1 MITIK
6 KILIGL
12 IAVIVIGGAGFFYY
26 FTVVLPRDIPVP
38 EITVSSDPEVIER
51 GRYLAMHVA
60 VCMDCHSTRNWD
72 YYSGPIVPG
81 TLGQGGERFDEESGL
96 PGVMLSK
103 NITPYNLGDWSD
115 GELFRGITGGLQKN
129 GDALFPLMPY
139 DAYRTMDE
147 DDLLAIMAYIRT
159 LEPIENDIPKHQ
171 LNFPLSLI
179 VNSIPREAELRR
191 IDRSDAL
198 AYGEYVAKLA
208 GCTWC
213 HTPLNAS
220 QQVDTD
226 RLLAG
231 GHEFVMGEYVIR
243 ASNISSDKDT
253 GIGSW
258 TLEKF
263 IAGFRRYQSAEG
275 RMIPMAEGGYN
286 TLMPWTMYANMTDE
300 DLDAIFTFLQA
311 SEPMTNSVQKYAP
324 RQ

>member
-1 MITIK
+1 MIK

-12 IAVIVIGGAGFFYY
+12 VAVIVIGGGGFFYY

-38 EITVSSDPEVIER
+38 DITVSSDPEVIEH

-198 AYGEYVAKLA
+198 AYGEYVATLA

-231 GHEFVMGEYVIR
+231 GHEFVMGEYVVR

-286 TLMPWTMYANMTDE
+286 TLMPWTMYANMTDK

>member
-1 MITIK
+1 MIK

-12 IAVIVIGGAGFFYY
+12 VAVIVIGGGGFFYY

-38 EITVSSDPEVIER
+38 DITVSSDPEVIEH

-231 GHEFVMGEYVIR
+231 GHEFVMGEYVVR

>member
-1 MITIK
+1 MIK

-12 IAVIVIGGAGFFYY
+12 VAVIVIGGGGFFYY

-38 EITVSSDPEVIER
+38 DITVSSDPEVIER

-231 GHEFVMGEYVIR
+231 GHEFVMGEYVVR

-286 TLMPWTMYANMTDE
+286 TLMPWTMYANMTDK

>member
-1 MITIK
+1 MIK

-12 IAVIVIGGAGFFYY
+12 VAVIVIGGGGFFYY

-38 EITVSSDPEVIER
+38 DITVSSDPEVIEH

-179 VNSIPREAELRR
+179 VNSIPREAKLRR

-198 AYGEYVAKLA
+198 AYGEYVANLA

-231 GHEFVMGEYVIR
+231 GHEFVMGEYVVR

>member
-12 IAVIVIGGAGFFYY
+12 VAVIVIGGGGFFYY

-38 EITVSSDPEVIER
+38 DVTVSSDPEVIER

-81 TLGQGGERFDEESGL
+81 TLGRGGERFDEESGL
-96 PGVMLSK
+96 PGVILSK

-159 LEPIENDIPKHQ
+159 LELIENDIPKHQ

-179 VNSIPREAELRR
+179 VNSIPKEAELRR

-198 AYGEYVAKLA
+198 AYGEYVATLA

-231 GHEFVMGEYVIR
+231 GHEFVMGEYVVR

>member
-1 MITIK
+1 MIK

-12 IAVIVIGGAGFFYY
+12 VAVIVIGGGGFFYY

-38 EITVSSDPEVIER
+38 EITVSSDPEVIEH

-231 GHEFVMGEYVIR
+231 GHEFVMGEYVVR

>member
-1 MITIK
+1 MIK

-12 IAVIVIGGAGFFYY
+12 VAVVVMGGGGFFYY

-38 EITVSSDPEVIER
+38 DITVSSDPEVIEH

-81 TLGQGGERFDEESGL
+81 TLGRGGERFDEESGL

-147 DDLLAIMAYIRT
+147 NDLLAIMAYIRT
-159 LEPIENDIPKHQ
+159 LEPIENDSPKHQ

-198 AYGEYVAKLA
+198 AYGEYVATLA

-231 GHEFVMGEYVIR
+231 GHEFVMGEYVVR

-263 IAGFRRYQSAEG
+263 IAGFIR
-275 RMIPMAEGGYN
+275 
-286 TLMPWTMYANMTDE
+286 
-300 DLDAIFTFLQA
+300 
-311 SEPMTNSVQKYAP
+311 VP
-324 RQ
+324 RGA